1 MSLLQR
7 KLRRDLRREA
17 PKVAVSVIIVM
28 LGVSGFFAYSQMAAN
43 LADSYTSTHDEQG
56 LADTWFELEPTPQ
69 TDLSELAARV
79 AALQPRLHLYGRAT
93 PPGGEVMAEV
103 LGLPATQQLNRLR
116 LISGEGLEATAT
128 PTTPAGEVPV
138 VLEAHFVE
146 HHGGGLNSTF
156 ALILPTLNGSRVTV
170 TARVVGLAVSPEY
183 LVVTG
188 NQGLL
193 VPRPGSVGVL
203 FMELER
209 LQNLTGH
216 AGLVNQVAV
225 RSSQSPEALLAGLD
239 LNTRVRTAYGDEQQE
254 SAAILHQDIDGL
266 KQITPPLSA
275 LTLLVAGFS
284 ISANLYRLVHH
295 QRRQV
300 GVLRALGTTRGRV
313 LRHYAGYGLA
323 IGLLGAA
330 AGLLLGGWEV
340 GWLTDS
346 YAATLG
352 LPEVVKDLRPELAL
366 AAVMLGVGASL
377 LFALLPAR
385 HAASMVVREAMNPTT
400 PETTTPLLA
409 SASRGWPLAGRLAVR
424 NLGRNRLRTLL
435 TTGGLAL
442 ALVTPL
448 ALGGILASFDRAV
461 DGMFD
466 LPEWD
471 GSAVFDARQPG
482 MATLAELEALPQVE
496 RASPFLIVML
506 VIHDARVYTVGL
518 SPDSLMRVPLDDGG
532 YFSGFTGPDEIVVD
546 TIFADEHGLER
557 GDRVAA
563 ELLGQPHNLTVAGIH
578 TKLTQHSYMNLS
590 AAQSWLAAWDAAQ
603 PTPRLPP
610 APISGAYLH
619 GDMESLA
626 DSPDLPPYV
635 LQVITRDGLRGEV
648 DELMELFTFYVNL
661 FYLIGA
667 VMGLL
672 IITNAATMNLLERE
686 QELATLK
693 TLGAPTGMLVTTAA
707 LENVAM
713 GLVGG
718 IAGIAISYAV
728 TGWLLGAFTAGLF
741 YVPLYLPASLTLPM
755 LAATVLLSLAA
766 TLPAWLRLRRMDL
779 GALVRGLER

>member
-17 PKVAVSVIIVM
+17 PKVAVSAIIVM
-28 LGVSGFFAYSQMAAN
+28 LGVSGFFAYSQMAENMAV
-43 LADSYTSTHDEQG
+43 SYTSTHDEQG

-69 TDLSELAARV
+69 ANLSGLASRV
-79 AALQPRLHLYGRAT
+79 DVLQSRLHLYGRAT
-93 PPGGEVMAEV
+93 PPGGGVMAEV
-103 LGLPATQQLNRLR
+103 LGLPAPQQLNRLR
-116 LISGEGLEATAT
+116 LTSGEGLTATA
-128 PTTPAGEVPV
+128 PAGEVPV

-146 HHGGGLNSTF
+146 HHGGGLDTTF
-156 ALILPTLNGSRVTV
+156 PLMLPTLNGSRVTV
-170 TARVVGLAVSPEY
+170 TARVVGLAISPEY

-193 VPRPGSVGVL
+193 VPRPRSVGVL
-203 FMELER
+203 FVELGR

-239 LNTRVRTAYGDEQQE
+239 LNTRVRTAYSDEQQE
-254 SAAILHQDIDGL
+254 SAAILHQDIEGL

-300 GVLRALGTTRGRV
+300 GVLRALGATRGRV

-352 LPEVVKDLRPELAL
+352 LPEVVKELQPGLAL
-366 AAVMLGVGASL
+366 TAVALGVGASL

-385 HAASMVVREAMNPTT
+385 RAATMVVREAMNPTT

-409 SASRGWPLAGRLAVR
+409 AASRSWPLAGRLAAR

-482 MATLAELEALPQVE
+482 TAVAELEALPQVE

-506 VIHDARVYTVGL
+506 VVRDARVYTVGL
-518 SPDSLMRVPLDDGG
+518 APDSLMRVPLGDDG
-532 YFSGFTGPDEIVVD
+532 YFAGFTRPDEIVID
-546 TIFADEHGLER
+546 TIFAEEHGLER
-557 GDRVAA
+557 GDRLAV
-563 ELLGQPHNLTVAGIH
+563 ELLGLPHNLTVAGIH
-578 TKLTQHSYMNLS
+578 TKLTQHGYVNLS
-590 AAQSWLAAWDAAQ
+590 AVQGWLTAWDAAQ

-619 GDMESLA
+619 GDMASLA
-626 DSPDLPPYV
+626 GSPDLPPYV
-635 LQVITRDGLRGEV
+635 VQIITREGLRGEV

-713 GLVGG
+713 GVVGG
-718 IAGIAISYAV
+718 IAGIAIGYAV

-741 YVPLYLPASLTLPM
+741 YVPLYLPATLTLPM
-755 LAATVLLSLAA
+755 LLATALLSLAA

>member
-17 PKVAVSVIIVM
+17 PKVAVSAIIVM
-28 LGVSGFFAYSQMAAN
+28 LGVSGFFAYSQMAEN

-56 LADTWFELEPTPQ
+56 LADIWFELEPTPQ
-69 TDLSELAARV
+69 ADLSGLASRV
-79 AALQPRLHLYGRAT
+79 DVLQPRLHLYGRAT
-93 PPGGEVMAEV
+93 PPGGGVMAEV

-116 LISGEGLEATAT
+116 LTSGEGLTAMA
-128 PTTPAGEVPV
+128 PAGEVPV

-146 HHGGGLNSTF
+146 HHGGGLDITF
-156 ALILPTLNGSRVTV
+156 PLVLPTLNGSRVTV
-170 TARVVGLAVSPEY
+170 TARVVGLAISPEY

-193 VPRPGSVGVL
+193 VPRPRSVGVL
-203 FMELER
+203 FVELGR

-225 RSSQSPEALLAGLD
+225 RSSQSPEALLVGLD
-239 LNTRVRTAYGDEQQE
+239 LNTRVRTAYSDEQQE
-254 SAAILHQDIDGL
+254 SAAILHQDIEGL

-300 GVLRALGTTRGRV
+300 GVLRALGATRGRV

-352 LPEVVKDLRPELAL
+352 LPEVVKELQPGLAL
-366 AAVMLGVGASL
+366 TAVALGVGASL

-385 HAASMVVREAMNPTT
+385 RAATMVVREAMNPTT

-409 SASRGWPLAGRLAVR
+409 AASRSWPLAGRLAVR

-482 MATLAELEALPQVE
+482 TVVAELEALPQVE

-506 VIHDARVYTVGL
+506 VVRDARVYTVGL
-518 SPDSLMRVPLDDGG
+518 APDSLMRVPLGDDG
-532 YFSGFTGPDEIVVD
+532 YFAGFTGPDEIVID

-557 GDRVAA
+557 GDRLAV
-563 ELLGQPHNLTVAGIH
+563 ELLGLPHNLTVAGIH
-578 TKLTQHSYMNLS
+578 TKLTQHGYVNLS
-590 AAQSWLAAWDAAQ
+590 AVQGWLTAWDAAQ

-619 GDMESLA
+619 GDMVSLA
-626 DSPDLPPYV
+626 GSPDLPPYV
-635 LQVITRDGLRGEV
+635 VQVITREGLRGEV

-713 GLVGG
+713 GVVGG
-718 IAGIAISYAV
+718 IAGIAIGYAV

-741 YVPLYLPASLTLPM
+741 YVPLYLPATLTLPM
-755 LAATVLLSLAA
+755 LLATALLSLAA